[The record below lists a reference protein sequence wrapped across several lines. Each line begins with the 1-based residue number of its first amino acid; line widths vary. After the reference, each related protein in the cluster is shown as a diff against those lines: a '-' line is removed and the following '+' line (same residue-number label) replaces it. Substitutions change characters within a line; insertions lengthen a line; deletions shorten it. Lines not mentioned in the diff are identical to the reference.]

1 VGGVGMSVLRFVIPG
16 EPVAKGRARS
26 RVVGRFARHYTPAET
41 RRYETKAATACQEA
55 ASEARWQPSPKARFA
70 LCVTVYRTHDGKGG
84 DLDNYVKAVSDAI
97 NGIAFPD
104 DRYVRTIV
112 AALAQDRERPRVEV
126 EVREVAA

>member
-1 VGGVGMSVLRFVIPG
+1 MGTENANVLRFIIPG
-16 EPVAKGRARS
+16 EPVAKGRART
-26 RVVGRFARHYTPAET
+26 RVVGKFAKHYTPAET
-41 RRYETKAATACQEA
+41 RRYERSAALVCQEA
-55 ASEARWQPSPKARFA
+55 AVEAGWSPGKKARFV
-70 LCVTVYRTHDGKGG
+70 LCVTVYRIHDGKGG

-126 EVREVAA
+126 EVREVA